1 MRRKFQFEK
10 AILVAIFYLFN
21 PATIFNTSIWGQYD
35 SIYTFFLVLAILLIF
50 DSKIEYSVISY
61 TFGVLSKPQSIAL
74 APLIAFLI
82 LKERGWK
89 GWITSGLISAATT
102 LLVILPF
109 RWNNPLEFL
118 IDIYFTGYSGYSYT
132 SVYAFNFWAFHGFW
146 KTDSAGFLGLDFF
159 LVGWLIFG
167 ALTIF
172 SLYQLS
178 REYNKSDEG
187 FVLFTAFVLLFGF
200 FMLPTRIHERYLFPV
215 FSFVALTIPYMSEM
229 KKMYTIL
236 SITYLGNL
244 SYVLSF
250 LNRNE
255 YLSNWNPIV
264 LIISAVNVIVFLSCL
279 NYLYRRTF
287 FNVNLSSIS
296 SKFK

>member
-1 MRRKFQFEK
+1 M
-10 AILVAIFYLFN
+10 
-21 PATIFNTSIWGQYD
+21 
-35 SIYTFFLVLAILLIF
+35 
-50 DSKIEYSVISY
+50 
-61 TFGVLSKPQSIAL
+61 GVLSKPQSIAL

-118 IDIYFTGYSGYSYT
+118 IDIYLTGFGGYPYT

-146 KTDSAGFLGLDFF
+146 KTDSALFLGLDFF
-159 LVGWLIFG
+159 TIGWLLFG
-167 ALTIF
+167 ILVIF
-172 SLYQLS
+172 SLYQLQNKFS
-178 REYNKSDEG
+178 KSDES

-200 FMLPTRIHERYLFPV
+200 FMLPTRIHERYLFPA
-215 FSFVALTIPYMSEM
+215 FSFIALIIPYISEM
-229 KKMYTIL
+229 KQKYTIL
-236 SITYLGNL
+236 SITYLLNQT
-244 SYVLSF
+244 YVLSF

-255 YLSNWNPIV
+255 YLSNWNPLV

-279 NYLYRRTF
+279 NYLYSRTF
-287 FNVNLSSIS
+287 FNVNLSSIL
-296 SKFK
+296 SKCK